1 VPRIGQANNVARIG
15 IVQTSNA
22 ASPMP
27 GVFKAKVANLIQ
39 AKTFV
44 EDIRECSER
53 PSRKQIR
60 ADDACAQA
68 MMSGVI

>member
-1 VPRIGQANNVARIG
+1 MPRIGQANNVARIG

-44 EDIRECSER
+44 EDIRERSER
-53 PSRKQIR
+53 PSR
-60 ADDACAQA
+60 
-68 MMSGVI
+68 